1 VKGKDAKEGNLG
13 LKGIPPSDTAQG
25 NAMVQEVTIKPNTNY
40 RLSGWIWDRV
50 AGDVT
55 LMEEHSGSRS
65 ATISP
70 RETSWIEVE
79 TIFNS
84 QDRKMARILLSTA
97 GRGGALFDDIRL
109 CELIPGEALAA
120 QTQPGDAK
128 RGEELFWNHPV
139 ASCKNCHV
147 LKGQGNAVGP
157 PLDGIAAKKDAAYL
171 VQSLINPN
179 AKLAE
184 GFEKLGV
191 SPMPPMNLLL
201 KPQELEDI
209 QAFLQTLK

>member
-1 VKGKDAKEGNLG
+1 
-13 LKGIPPSDTAQG
+13 
-25 NAMVQEVTIKPNTNY
+25 MVQEVTVKPNTNY

-70 RETSWIEVE
+70 RETGWIEVE

>member
-1 VKGKDAKEGNLG
+1 
-13 LKGIPPSDTAQG
+13 
-25 NAMVQEVTIKPNTNY
+25 
-40 RLSGWIWDRV
+40 V